1 MDGPWMVQ
9 MATKGSE
16 RTTSH
21 ERDVQGL
28 VREALVL
35 RDHETGERPGLV
47 ARVKAAT
54 HHHKAQPH

>member
-9 MATKGSE
+9 IGTNVSE
-16 RTTSH
+16 RATSH
-21 ERDVQGL
+21 ERDVQGV

-35 RDHETGERPGLV
+35 RDSDTGERPGLV

-54 HHHKAQPH
+54 HHQKAQPH